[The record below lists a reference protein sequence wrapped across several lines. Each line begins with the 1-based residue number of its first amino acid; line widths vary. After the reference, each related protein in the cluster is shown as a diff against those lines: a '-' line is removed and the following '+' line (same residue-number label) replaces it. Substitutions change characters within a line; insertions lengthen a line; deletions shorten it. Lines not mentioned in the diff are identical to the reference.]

1 MGVRARLRRVPPL
14 VLVLGVAFAL
24 SGVAVAV
31 QVAPSIA
38 QACGSNTYS
47 TRGVVKSFG
56 PDRKFVNIAHEKIAG
71 YMEAMTMSFEPRTA
85 ADRGSARG
93 AERGGQGE
101 LLLHGDG
108 RWTKAPELREE
119 GVTRSP

>member
-14 VLVLGVAFAL
+14 ALALGVVFAL

-31 QVAPSIA
+31 QVAPSVA
-38 QACGSNTYS
+38 QACGSDTYS

-85 ADRGSARG
+85 EQLAGLSAG
-93 AERGGQGE
+93 DKVSFSFTETA
-101 LLLHGDG
+101 DG
-108 RWTKAPELREE
+108 RRLLNSVKKE
-119 GVTRSP
+119 